1 MQIEE
6 LRELAERPGWFH
18 SIDLGQGVVTRG
30 ITPPDAIPDSVLPEF
45 TGRSVLDVGAWD
57 GGNSFRAERF
67 GAKRVVALDH
77 YVWGVDIARRQKYW
91 DECAAR
97 GEFPDQSL
105 DETEFWDDGLPGRRH
120 FDLAVAALDSSV
132 EAVVGDFM
140 KVDLDDLGTFD
151 VVLYLGVLYHMKEP
165 LTALERVRSVTNEV
179 AVIETAAVHI
189 PRHDGQGLVQFVAGN
204 ELHNDFGNWYLPTES
219 GLHALCRAAGFKRIV
234 TKQGPAV
241 GATRRNI
248 ARFVRG
254 GPKVASVPANYR
266 LTVHAYV

>member
-6 LRELAERPGWFH
+6 LRELAEDPGWFH

-30 ITPPDAIPDSVLPEF
+30 VTPPDAIPDSVLPEF

-57 GGNSFRAERF
+57 GGNSFRAERL

-77 YVWGVDIARRQKYW
+77 YVWGVDLGRRQKYW

-97 GEFPDQSL
+97 GELPDQGL
-105 DETEFWDDGLPGRRH
+105 DETEFWDDSLPGRRH
-120 FDLAVAALDSSV
+120 FDLALAALNSSV

-140 KVDLDDLGTFD
+140 QIDLDGLGTFD

-165 LTALERVRSVTNEV
+165 LTALERVRKVTTEL
-179 AVIETAAVHI
+179 AVIETAAVDIKGHES
-189 PRHDGQGLVQFVAGN
+189 DGLVQFVAGN
-204 ELHNDFGNWYLPTES
+204 ELNNDFGNWYLPTES
-219 GLHALCRAAGFKRIV
+219 GLHAMCRAAGFKRIV
-234 TKQGPAV
+234 TKRGPAV
-241 GATRRNI
+241 GATRRSLSRM
-248 ARFVRG
+248 ARSG
-254 GPKVASVPANYR
+254 AKAASAPANYR